1 MDRHIYR
8 DALPKDASKKIYCNI
23 EIRSLLMLKKLDRA
37 ETIKNWKKMVKK
49 LQKTVILHWMNMKNS
64 GELNP
69 NYFTL

>member
-1 MDRHIYR
+1 
-8 DALPKDASKKIYCNI
+8 
-23 EIRSLLMLKKLDRA
+23 MLKKLDRA